1 MPYGTKPIRVLLV
14 DDHQTVL
21 WGLEKL
27 IESEMPRMEIAGK
40 ASNREEAMAAA
51 RRLKPDVI
59 LLDLDLHGENSLE
72 FLPDLLMQSD
82 SKVLILTGLRNGEYR
97 ERAMMQGARG
107 VVQKEESAEKILQ
120 AIERVH
126 RGELW
131 LDRATTAS
139 VFNKL
144 SGKRTSVEH
153 DAEAQKIATLTARER
168 EVIAVLVEERSAH
181 NKGMAKHLNISDHTL
196 RNHLSS
202 IYSKLGLE
210 NRMELY
216 LYATEHGLAQARIA
230 NG

>member
-1 MPYGTKPIRVLLV
+1 MPYDTKPIRVLLV
-14 DDHQTVL
+14 DDHHTVL

-27 IESEMPRMEIAGK
+27 IESEMPKMEIAGK
-40 ASNREEAMAAA
+40 ASNRDEALAAA
-51 RRLKPDVI
+51 RQLKPDVI
-59 LLDLDLHGENSLE
+59 LLDLDLHGENSLD

-107 VVQKEESAEKILQ
+107 VVQKEEPAETILQ

-126 RGELW
+126 SGELW
-131 LDRATTAS
+131 LDRTTTAS

-144 SGKRTSVEH
+144 NGKHTSTGH
-153 DAEAQKIATLTARER
+153 DPEKQKIATLTTRER
-168 EVIAVLVEERSAH
+168 EVIAALVEERSAH
-181 NKGMAKHLNISDHTL
+181 NKRIAEYLNISDHTL

-216 LYATEHGLAQARIA
+216 LYATEHGLATGAVK
-230 NG
+230 G

>member
-1 MPYGTKPIRVLLV
+1 MPHNDKPIRVLLV

-27 IESEMPRMEIAGK
+27 IESEGPRMQIAGK
-40 ASNREEAMAAA
+40 ASNRDEAMTAA
-51 RRLKPDVI
+51 RQLKPDVI

-72 FLPDLLMQSD
+72 FLPDLLLQSD

-107 VVQKEESAEKILQ
+107 VVQKEEPAETILQ

-126 RGELW
+126 GGELW
-131 LDRATTAS
+131 LDRATTAN

-144 SGKRTSVEH
+144 SNRKTSGQ
-153 DAEAQKIATLTARER
+153 DIEAQKISTLTARER
-168 EVIAVLVEERSAH
+168 EVIAVLVQERSAH
-181 NKGMAKHLNISDHTL
+181 NKTIADALNIADHTL

-216 LYATEHGLAQARIA
+216 IYATDHGIA
-230 NG
+230 KTIK